1 MTTYTYNPINN
12 ELLEMID
19 LYDDPFIET
28 KRPPEKKKNSLN
40 PKEYKQMMNYLTAPR
55 KKIKDFPVRKP
66 EAVPPKTDTIQKFAE
81 GGLSRNTLLDMLKNE
96 YPKEF
101 DRYKNLSTEKLK
113 ELLNNL
119 DKAGVPFRK
128 GGKVKKED
136 AEKRAEE
143 IKKEITLL
151 ASESPIEEAEMSILG
166 DIKYMEQLRKYLKD
180 NPTKTED
187 DFKKEILKIP
197 LAEGGDVEQNLTK
210 RTIIDDIIL
219 SSAMNKISDAM
230 SGVSGLIARKTLA
243 EGGSGKAKIKQPKQ
257 IKRINLADYFKAG
270 INVADLSPQERTQV
284 NSLLSKMLK
293 GAKDN

>member
-1 MTTYTYNPINN
+1 MVYTYNPVNN

-19 LYDDPFIET
+19 LYDEPIKEN
-28 KRPPEKKKNSLN
+28 KKKSLN
-40 PKEYKQMMNYLTAPR
+40 PKEYKQMMEYLTAPR

-66 EAVPPKTDTIQKFAE
+66 DAVPPKTNTIQKFSE
-81 GGLSRNTLLDMLKNE
+81 GGLSRKTLLDMLKNE

-101 DRYKNLSTEKLK
+101 DQYKNLSTEKLK

-119 DKAGVPFRK
+119 DLSGVPFRK
-128 GGKVKKED
+128 GGDVKKN
-136 AEKRAEE
+136 AEKRAQE
-143 IKKEITLL
+143 IKEKIILM
-151 ASESPIEEAEMSILG
+151 ASETPQEEAEMSILG
-166 DIKYMEQLRKYLKD
+166 DLKYMEQLREYLKN
-180 NPTKTED
+180 NPTKTEK

-197 LAEGGDVEQNLTK
+197 LAGGGPVEENLTK
-210 RTIIDDIIL
+210 RTVIDDIIL

-230 SGVSGLIARKTLA
+230 SGVSGLLARSRLNS
-243 EGGSGKAKIKQPKQ
+243 GGSIKAKIKQPKQ

-270 INVADLSPQERTQV
+270 VNVAELSSAERAQV

>member
-1 MTTYTYNPINN
+1 
-12 ELLEMID
+12 MID
-19 LYDDPFIET
+19 LYDDPFIDDKTAKEN
-28 KRPPEKKKNSLN
+28 RKKSLN

-66 EAVPPKTDTIQKFAE
+66 DAVPPKTDTIQKFAE

-113 ELLNNL
+113 QLLNNL

-230 SGVSGLIARKTLA
+230 SGVSGFIARKTLA